1 MDYNE
6 LINDT
11 IDFII
16 KNYIIVLS
24 IVAFIIIVIIGYFAD
39 KRRSRNKK
47 SEEVIPAVKE
57 EQVQSSNLP
66 MVEEISVPA
75 LEPAIDI
82 VPEPEPDYETSYNDF
97 KSIEVPYTF
106 EKFNEDKV
114 DINTMSGT
122 TADIS
127 PEIDKIFQDFNF
139 DEEETIKDTNKE
151 IDIVEKAEEIPVE
164 EPVQIDDIVNKI
176 DEVEDKLVDNDM
188 EYDDIKPDKSIFDE
202 IKPYSNDQDNINNL
216 F

>member
-6 LINDT
+6 LINDI

-16 KNYIIVLS
+16 KNYIIVAS
-24 IVAFIIIVIIGYFAD
+24 VGAFIIIVIIGYFAD
-39 KRRSRNKK
+39 KRRSRNKNK
-47 SEEVIPAVKE
+47 AEAIPAVKE

-66 MVEEISVPA
+66 VAEEISVPA

-82 VPEPEPDYETSYNDF
+82 VPEPDYETSYNDF

-139 DEEETIKDTNKE
+139 DEEETIKDTNE
-151 IDIVEKAEEIPVE
+151 EVDIVEKAEEIPVE
-164 EPVQIDDIVNKI
+164 EPVKIDDMLDKI
-176 DEVEDKLVDNDM
+176 DEAEDKLVDNNM